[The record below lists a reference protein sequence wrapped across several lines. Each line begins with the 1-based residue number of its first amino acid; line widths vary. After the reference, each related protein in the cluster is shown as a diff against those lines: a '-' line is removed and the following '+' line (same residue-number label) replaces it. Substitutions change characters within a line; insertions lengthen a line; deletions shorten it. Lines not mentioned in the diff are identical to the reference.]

1 MAETL
6 EFEEPIAVFLKEIAT
21 MLVSPFDYT
30 SLDSETAELA
40 KRVAD
45 KIRAQKRQA
54 IAAIITI
61 GKDLESLKERLGYG
75 LFGEWL
81 RREFGWNERTAQR
94 FMQAAAIFGTKSDTL
109 SDLSPTTLYLL
120 SAKST
125 PEAIREKV
133 IAKLEAGEPV
143 DHARV
148 RVEVRE
154 ARQRTKAARTE
165 MMLSPRLSKGGAEPS
180 KKSRAVDEL
189 PAKKQPADTTA
200 SEQRRPAL
208 AVNKVGKPLSNN
220 PISQA
225 WTRANA
231 GQRTEFVRAHWMDI
245 MWVRDRLG
253 GAALPSST
261 PPASNVDALPADIL
275 AMPKTEAQRSQ
286 A

>member
-1 MAETL
+1 
-6 EFEEPIAVFLKEIAT
+6 
-21 MLVSPFDYT
+21 MLLSAFDYT

-81 RREFGWNERTAQR
+81 GREFGWHERTAQR
-94 FMQAAAIFGTKSDTL
+94 FIQAAAVFGSKSDTV

-125 PEAIREKV
+125 PEAIRENV

-143 DHARV
+143 DHAQV
-148 RVEVRE
+148 LVEVRE
-154 ARQRTKAARTE
+154 ARQRTKAARIE
-165 MMLSPRLSKGGAEPS
+165 MMLSPRLSKGGAGPS
-180 KKSRAVDEL
+180 KKSRTVDEL
-189 PAKKQPADTTA
+189 ATKEQPADTME

-208 AVNKVGKPLSNN
+208 AVNKVGEPLSNN
-220 PISQA
+220 PITQA
-225 WTRANA
+225 WTRAKVA
-231 GQRTEFVRAHWMDI
+231 ERTEFVQAHWKEI

-253 GAALPSST
+253 GAALA
-261 PPASNVDALPADIL
+261 ASMPNVDTLTADPL
-275 AMPKTEAQRSQ
+275 VTTKTGANGTQ

>member
-1 MAETL
+1 
-6 EFEEPIAVFLKEIAT
+6 
-21 MLVSPFDYT
+21 MLLSAFDYT

-45 KIRAQKRQA
+45 KIRTQKRQV
-54 IAAIITI
+54 IAGIITI
-61 GKDLESLKERLGYG
+61 GKDLESLKERLGHG

-81 RREFGWNERTAQR
+81 RREFGWHERTAQR
-94 FMQAAAIFGTKSDTL
+94 FMQAAAVFGTKSDTV

-148 RVEVRE
+148 RVEVRG
-154 ARQRTKAARTE
+154 ARQRTKEARIE
-165 MMLSPRLSKGGAEPS
+165 MMLSAGLSKDRAEPS
-180 KKSRAVDEL
+180 KRSRAVDEL
-189 PAKKQPADTTA
+189 AAKKQTA
-200 SEQRRPAL
+200 ETAASQQRLLL
-208 AVNKVGKPLSNN
+208 ASDAGEPRSNN

-225 WTRANA
+225 WMRAKVSE
-231 GQRTEFVRAHWMDI
+231 RMEFVQAHWRDI
-245 MWVRDRLG
+245 MWVRDRQG
-253 GAALPSST
+253 GAALATSMSPVPSL
-261 PPASNVDALPADIL
+261 DALPADTLVITK
-275 AMPKTEAQRSQ
+275 AEAKGTQ